1 MMRGMDLRTYLRD
14 NSATDLARTIG
25 VSPVQITQ
33 WRSKWEGRSPN
44 PANAVAIEQATRGAV
59 MRWDLRPNDWHLI
72 WPELTTR
79 PDAPAIRAEREAA

>member
-1 MMRGMDLRTYLRD
+1 MRGMNLDTYLEH
-14 NSATDLARTIG
+14 NSGSELARAIG
-25 VSPVQITQ
+25 VSPVQVSQ
-33 WRSKWEGRSPN
+33 WRMKWEGRA
-44 PANAVAIEQATRGAV
+44 PAPQNAVAIERATHGQV